1 MTFGPISRL
10 TLLLP
15 LLGALLVGAGLWALG
30 SVSPA
35 ELHRQVLALVLALLL
50 CAGLLCLG
58 PARIMAWRWGLYLGA
73 LVLLVLVQIS
83 GTEVNGARSWLALG
97 PLPAFQPS
105 ELLKLALL
113 FVLPSMLTKGAA
125 GGTFDYFLPL
135 LVTALPVGLI
145 LLEPDLGSALVI
157 VALGV
162 GLILVR
168 GVPRAHLILAALVML
183 VLLPGVVWPNLEP
196 HQRARLVSFL
206 DPGGDPLGS
215 GYQVI
220 QARIA
225 VGAGGLWGQGH
236 GEGTQTHLGFVPY
249 PATDFIFSVLA
260 EEGGFLVAGGLLLL
274 YGALFVTLA
283 LMAQRCPRPRDRL
296 LIVGVLLLIGVQ
308 AIVNLGMTLG
318 LAPVTGITLPLV
330 SYGGSSLLTTLLA
343 LTAALLCYR
352 QRHA

>member
-1 MTFGPISRL
+1 MSRL

-15 LLGALLVGAGLWALG
+15 LLTGLLIAAGLWGLASVAPDELGRQLLALG
-30 SVSPA
+30 V
-35 ELHRQVLALVLALLL
+35 ALTL
-50 CAGLLCLG
+50 CAFVLRLG
-58 PARIMAWRWGLYLGA
+58 PVRLMAWRWGLYFGA
-73 LVLLVLVQIS
+73 LLLLLLVRVA

-105 ELLKLALL
+105 ELVKLALL
-113 FVLPSMLTKGAA
+113 LALPSLLARRA
-125 GGTFDYFLPL
+125 LRSPLDYLAPL
-135 LVTALPVGLI
+135 LATLLPVGLI

-157 VALGV
+157 VALGL
-162 GLILVR
+162 GLVLVR
-168 GVPRAHLILAALVML
+168 GVPRVHLLFAGLTAL

-206 DPGGDPLGS
+206 DPGSDPLGS

-236 GEGTQTHLGFVPY
+236 GAGTQTHLGFVPY

-260 EEGGFLVAGGLLLL
+260 EEGGFFVAGGLLIL
-274 YGALFVTLA
+274 YGALFATLA
-283 LMAQRCPRPRDRL
+283 LMAQRCSRLRDHL
-296 LIVGVLLLIGVQ
+296 LITGVLLLVGVQ
-308 AIVNLGMTLG
+308 ALVNLGMALG

-343 LTAALLCYR
+343 LTTALLCYR